1 MFHLIRWEKLSIDY
15 KKVQDNNRKTV
26 QNEYEEEICEIV
38 RDDPVY
44 NDIYSSAKPIEQMLR
59 DDKKKLMKVRKEAA
73 L

>member
-1 MFHLIRWEKLSIDY
+1 M
-15 KKVQDNNRKTV
+15 
-26 QNEYEEEICEIV
+26 QNEYEEDICEIV

-59 DDKKKLMKVRKEAA
+59 DDKKKLMKVRKEVA